1 MSDVVADSVY
11 TMGYHPEY
19 IRAQARFAQQP
30 SLNFLVP
37 QLARGQRILDVGCG
51 GGFLSAQLAE
61 AAAWGELVGI
71 DIEPSQVDMATETA
85 ARRSVA
91 NAQFQVGDARDLPF
105 GNGSFDAVHFGGV
118 LLHIGDVDRALEEA
132 RRVLRPGGLIACRDL
147 MPESCFAHPELG
159 TMQRTIEVFFDVVG
173 ADGGSPNIARDI
185 KSRLI
190 RAGFADIV
198 MSVSFEVYDTPE
210 ELEFFHDVFEQ
221 IFLGQEGISHAAEA
235 YVAITKELK
244 LSIAGCLEEWRH
256 EPGALAAIAFG
267 QALAVRP

>member
-11 TMGYHPEY
+11 TMGYNPEY

-30 SLNFLVP
+30 SVNFLVP
-37 QLARGQRILDVGCG
+37 QLAPGQRILDVGCG

-61 AAAWGELVGI
+61 AVAWGELVGI
-71 DIEPSQVDMATETA
+71 DIEPSQVDLARETA
-85 ARRSVA
+85 AQRSVA

-118 LLHIGDVDRALEEA
+118 LLHISDVDRALEEA

-159 TMQRTIEVFFDVVG
+159 MMQRTIEVFVDVVG
-173 ADGGSPNIARDI
+173 ADGGSPSIARDI
-185 KSRLI
+185 KRRLI

-198 MSVSFEVYDTPE
+198 MALSFEVYDTPE
-210 ELEFFHDVFEQ
+210 ELEFLQGIIKELL
-221 IFLGQEGISHAAEA
+221 LGSGIVAAA
-235 YVAITKELK
+235 KGYGAATKEMELV
-244 LSIAGCLEEWRH
+244 IARCLEEWH
-256 EPGALAAIAFG
+256 HDPGALAAIAFG
-267 QALAVRP
+267 QAMAIRP